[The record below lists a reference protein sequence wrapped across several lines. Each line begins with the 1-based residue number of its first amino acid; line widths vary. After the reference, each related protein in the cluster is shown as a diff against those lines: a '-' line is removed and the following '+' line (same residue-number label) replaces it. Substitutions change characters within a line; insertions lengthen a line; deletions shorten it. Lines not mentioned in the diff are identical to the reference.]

1 MTLGTLKFPKSLLV
15 KSIKSTKAISKT
27 LTIIFSIPKKRF
39 STTGQS
45 ISIMNSSLGPLISKM
60 MIQKQKI
67 KKIKPPNSGTKLQ
80 NFLLT
85 KKLWSTI

>member
-1 MTLGTLKFPKSLLV
+1 MTLETLKFPKTLLV

-27 LTIIFSIPKKRF
+27 LKIIFSIPKKRF
-39 STTGQS
+39 STTGQL

-60 MIQKQKI
+60 MIQKI

-80 NFLLT
+80 NLLLT
-85 KKLWSTI
+85 KQLWSTI